1 MRYLLY
7 LIAVTLSVGCAST
20 KQTTIA
26 TKPAPQPIKKS
37 SPEFLDNITITND
50 KRETENVKRE
60 TSNVK
65 REMGDGR
72 REDKSEIL
80 VNNVEA
86 DNSPIE
92 NFSSLRMKYSILLN
106 TPVEEVDNDKM
117 LEFIEEWYGT
127 KYRFGGSDKKGIDCS
142 AFVQEFM
149 STMYNFVMP
158 RVAKDQYLQTYR
170 IQKDNLKEG
179 DLVFFHTTRRG
190 ISHVGI
196 YLRNNKFVHASTAG
210 GVAISDMSEGYYAQ
224 RFVCGGRVRMDKLL
238 TGN

>member
-26 TKPAPQPIKKS
+26 TKPAPQPSKKS
-37 SPEFLDNITITND
+37 SPEFLDNITITNKD
-50 KRETENVKRE
+50 KAENRKETGFKREDLEIKN
-60 TSNVK
+60 
-65 REMGDGR
+65 
-72 REDKSEIL
+72 SEIL
-80 VNNVEA
+80 VKNEET
-86 DNSPIE
+86 DNAPIE

-106 TPVEEVDNDKM
+106 TPVEEVTNDKM
-117 LEFIEEWYGT
+117 LEFIEDWYGT

-142 AFVQEFM
+142 AFVQAFM
-149 STMYNFVMP
+149 TNMYNFTMP

-170 IQKDNLKEG
+170 IQKNNLQEG

-224 RFVCGGRVRMDKLL
+224 RFVCGGRVRMDKLAN
-238 TGN
+238 GN